1 MPVIQVV
8 PVTNWNEKKSKIKTN
23 IELEPTEE
31 NGLTKKSIAD
41 CLQTRP
47 IDHRIRLVQVRGKLS
62 SVKMQEIAHA
72 LKLVFDLL

>member
-1 MPVIQVV
+1 V

-47 IDHRIRLVQVRGKLS
+47 IDHRIRLIKVRGKLS
-62 SVKMQEIAHA
+62 TAIMQEIDHA